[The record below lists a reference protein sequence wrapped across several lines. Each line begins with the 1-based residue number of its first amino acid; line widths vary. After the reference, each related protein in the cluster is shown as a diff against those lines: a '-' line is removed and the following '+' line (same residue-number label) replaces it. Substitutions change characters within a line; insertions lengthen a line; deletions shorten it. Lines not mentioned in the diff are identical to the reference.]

1 MMMSTL
7 VLPLTSSEAALARVG
22 GKGANLAA
30 LTRAGFLV
38 PPGFLITTDAY
49 RAFVAAHQI
58 GDRILALARSVT
70 PDDPVALEQV
80 SEAIR
85 TLFRDGHV
93 PEEIANA
100 IVMGYQEL
108 SHGASAARLPVAVR
122 SSATAEDLPGL
133 SFAGQQEPTSTS
145 SAPTP

>member
-1 MMMSTL
+1 MMPTL

-22 GKGANLAA
+22 GKGANLTA
-30 LTRAGFLV
+30 LTCAGFLV

-58 GDRILALARSVT
+58 SDRILALARSVT

-85 TLFRDGHV
+85 ALFTDGHM
-93 PEEIANA
+93 PEEIAHA
-100 IVMGYQEL
+100 IVMAYQEL
-108 SHGASAARLPVAVR
+108 SHGAAAARLPVAVR
-122 SSATAEDLPGL
+122 SSATTEDLPACR
-133 SFAGQQEPTSTS
+133 SPASRTPTSTS
-145 SAPTP
+145 SAPKP